1 MDCQQDFSHYYRL
14 SISPFISLKR
24 NFMKNVNR
32 IIIRPCLLLVLPLL
46 IFISP
51 TWAAKYEL
59 TRNSVETAQEVEA
72 KDISLFRV
80 KLGDSEATAVE
91 SLVEQKLSG
100 VRAEQEGTFI
110 LLWDKEN
117 PTGAM
122 AGVRITDGKVDLIF
136 INNRFTHKVR
146 GIFRHVLGASA
157 LKEVRD
163 LLGPED
169 FPNETLMG
177 AKLLYEQ
184 KGFLVNYLDKQ
195 INVEFCL
202 GCQDLFSG
210 F

>member
-1 MDCQQDFSHYYRL
+1 M
-14 SISPFISLKR
+14 KR
-24 NFMKNVNR
+24 DFMKNSS
-32 IIIRPCLLLVLPLL
+32 RPAGLTSFLFFLTLLFLAP
-46 IFISP
+46 P

-59 TRNSVETAQEVEA
+59 TRNSVEDPKEVNA
-72 KDISLFRV
+72 TDISLFRV

-91 SLVEQKLSG
+91 ALVEDRISG

-136 INNRFTHKVR
+136 INNRFAHKVR
-146 GIFRHVLGASA
+146 GIFRHVLGATS
-157 LKEVRD
+157 LKEIRD
-163 LLGPED
+163 FLGPED

-177 AKLLYEQ
+177 AKLLYEKQ
-184 KGFLVNYLDKQ
+184 GFLVNFLDRQ
-195 INVEFCL
+195 VNVEFCL
-202 GCQDLFSG
+202 GCPDLFSQ

>member
-1 MDCQQDFSHYYRL
+1 
-14 SISPFISLKR
+14 
-24 NFMKNVNR
+24 MKNVRR
-32 IIIRPCLLLVLPLL
+32 IFLWPCLILAFQLLL
-46 IFISP
+46 FIPSSWG
-51 TWAAKYEL
+51 TKYEL
-59 TRNSVETAQEVEA
+59 TRNSIESVKDVDA
-72 KDISLFRV
+72 KDISLYRV
-80 KLGDSEATAVE
+80 KLGDPEIQAVE
-91 SLVEQKLSG
+91 SLVEQRLPG

-146 GIFRHVLGASA
+146 GIFRHILGAA
-157 LKEVRD
+157 TLKEIRD

-177 AKLLYEQ
+177 AKLLYEE

-202 GCQDLFSG
+202 GCPDLFSG

>member
-1 MDCQQDFSHYYRL
+1 
-14 SISPFISLKR
+14 
-24 NFMKNVNR
+24 MKNAK
-32 IIIRPCLLLVLPLL
+32 L
-46 IFISP
+46 IFIWPCCMLALHLLLFIPPS
-51 TWAAKYEL
+51 WGSKYEL
-59 TRNSVETAQEVEA
+59 TRNSVEKA
-72 KDISLFRV
+72 KDVDAHDISLFRV
-80 KLGDSEATAVE
+80 KLGDSEDKAVE
-91 SLVEQKLSG
+91 SLVEQRLAG

-122 AGVRITDGKVDLIF
+122 AGVRITDGRVDLIF
-136 INNRFTHKVR
+136 INNRFAHKVR
-146 GIFRHVLGASA
+146 GIFRHILRASTV
-157 LKEVRD
+157 KEIRD

-184 KGFLVNYLDKQ
+184 KGFLVNYLYQ
-195 INVEFCL
+195 QVNVEFCL

>member
-1 MDCQQDFSHYYRL
+1 
-14 SISPFISLKR
+14 
-24 NFMKNVNR
+24 MKN
-32 IIIRPCLLLVLPLL
+32 IKSMCLCPGLIMALSLLVCAP
-46 IFISP
+46 SV
-51 TWAAKYEL
+51 WAAKYEL
-59 TRNSVETAQEVEA
+59 TRNSVESAKDVDA
-72 KDISLFRV
+72 KDISLYRV
-80 KLGDSEATAVE
+80 KLGDSEIQAVE
-91 SLVEQKLSG
+91 SLVEQRLSG

-146 GIFRHVLGASA
+146 GIFRHVLGAST
-157 LKEVRD
+157 LKEIRD

-184 KGFLVNYLDKQ
+184 KGFLVNFLDRQ
-195 INVEFCL
+195 VNVEFCL

>member
-1 MDCQQDFSHYYRL
+1 
-14 SISPFISLKR
+14 
-24 NFMKNVNR
+24 MKNVKR
-32 IIIRPCLLLVLPLL
+32 IVNGLCLCLAFQFLL
-46 IFISP
+46 FIPSS
-51 TWAAKYEL
+51 WAAKYEL
-59 TRNSVETAQEVEA
+59 TRNSVESVKDVDA
-72 KDISLFRV
+72 KEIALFRV
-80 KLGDSEATAVE
+80 KLGDSEIQAVE
-91 SLVEQKLSG
+91 SLVEQRLPG

-136 INNRFTHKVR
+136 INNRFTKKVR
-146 GIFRHVLGASA
+146 GIFRHVLGAIT
-157 LKEVRD
+157 LKEIRD

-177 AKLLYEQ
+177 AKLLYEE

-195 INVEFCL
+195 VNVEFCL

>member
-1 MDCQQDFSHYYRL
+1 MTNVHR
-14 SISPFISLKR
+14 IFIL
-24 NFMKNVNR
+24 
-32 IIIRPCLLLVLPLL
+32 PCLMLAFSFLL
-46 IFISP
+46 FIPS

-59 TRNSVETAQEVEA
+59 TRNSVEKADDVDA

-80 KLGDSEATAVE
+80 KLGDSETKAVE
-91 SLVEQKLSG
+91 SLVEQRLAG

-122 AGVRITDGKVDLIF
+122 AGVRITDGRVDLIF
-136 INNRFTHKVR
+136 INNRFAHKVR
-146 GIFRHVLGASA
+146 GIFRHILGASS

-195 INVEFCL
+195 VNVEFCL

>member
-1 MDCQQDFSHYYRL
+1 
-14 SISPFISLKR
+14 
-24 NFMKNVNR
+24 MKNVKLML
-32 IIIRPCLLLVLPLL
+32 IWPCLMLTFHLMLVIP
-46 IFISP
+46 SAV
-51 TWAAKYEL
+51 AAKYEL
-59 TRNSVETAQEVEA
+59 TRNSVENAKDVDA

-80 KLGDSEATAVE
+80 KLGDPEIQAVE
-91 SLVEQKLSG
+91 SLVEQRLPG

-146 GIFRHVLGASA
+146 GIFRHILGAST
-157 LKEVRD
+157 LKEIRD

>member
-1 MDCQQDFSHYYRL
+1 
-14 SISPFISLKR
+14 
-24 NFMKNVNR
+24 MKNVKR
-32 IIIRPCLLLVLPLL
+32 ICLWSGVILALSLLVDGPSL
-46 IFISP
+46 
-51 TWAAKYEL
+51 WAAKYEL
-59 TRNSVETAQEVEA
+59 TRNSIENVKDVDA
-72 KDISLFRV
+72 KDISLYRV
-80 KLGDSEATAVE
+80 KLGDPEIQAVE
-91 SLVEQKLSG
+91 SLVEQRLPG

-122 AGVRITDGKVDLIF
+122 AGVRIIDGKVDLIF
-136 INNRFTHKVR
+136 INNRFGHKVR
-146 GIFRHVLGASA
+146 GIFRHVLGAST
-157 LKEVRD
+157 LKEIRD

-184 KGFLVNYLDKQ
+184 KGFLVNFLDRQ
-195 INVEFCL
+195 VNVEFCL

>member
-1 MDCQQDFSHYYRL
+1 
-14 SISPFISLKR
+14 
-24 NFMKNVNR
+24 MKNVKLLF
-32 IIIRPCLLLVLPLL
+32 IWPCLMLAFHLML
-46 IFISP
+46 FIP
-51 TWAAKYEL
+51 QTWGAKYEL
-59 TRNSVETAQEVEA
+59 TRNSVESAKDVDA

-80 KLGDSEATAVE
+80 KLGDSEIQAVE
-91 SLVEQKLSG
+91 SLVEQRLPG

-122 AGVRITDGKVDLIF
+122 AGVRITDGQVDLIF
-136 INNRFTHKVR
+136 INNRFAHKVR
-146 GIFRHVLGASA
+146 GIFRHVLGAST

>member
-1 MDCQQDFSHYYRL
+1 
-14 SISPFISLKR
+14 
-24 NFMKNVNR
+24 MKNLKA
-32 IIIRPCLLLVLPLL
+32 IFIWPCLLVTFLCVPL
-46 IFISP
+46 

-59 TRNSVETAQEVEA
+59 TRNSVEDPKDVDA
-72 KDISLFRV
+72 KEISLFRV
-80 KLGDSEATAVE
+80 KLGDPEVNAVE
-91 SLVEQKLSG
+91 ALVEARISG

-146 GIFRHVLGASA
+146 GIFRHVLGAST
-157 LKEVRD
+157 LKQIRD

-177 AKLLYEQ
+177 AKLLYEE
-184 KGFLVNYLDKQ
+184 KGFLVNFLERQ
-195 INVEFCL
+195 VNVEFCL
-202 GCQDLFSG
+202 GCPDLFSG

>member
-1 MDCQQDFSHYYRL
+1 MT
-14 SISPFISLKR
+14 
-24 NFMKNVNR
+24 NVNR
-32 IIIRPCLLLVLPLL
+32 IFIWPCVMLAFSFLL
-46 IFISP
+46 FIPS

-59 TRNSVETAQEVEA
+59 TRNSVEKAKDVDA

-80 KLGDSEATAVE
+80 KLGDSEIKAVE
-91 SLVEQKLSG
+91 SLVEQRLAG

-122 AGVRITDGKVDLIF
+122 AGVRITDGRVDLIF
-136 INNRFTHKVR
+136 INNRVAHKVR
-146 GIFRHVLGASA
+146 GIFRHILGASS

-195 INVEFCL
+195 VNVEFCL

>member
-1 MDCQQDFSHYYRL
+1 MKHLRL
-14 SISPFISLKR
+14 IFIW
-24 NFMKNVNR
+24 
-32 IIIRPCLLLVLPLL
+32 PCLLLTCQLLLP
-46 IFISP
+46 FTSA
-51 TWAAKYEL
+51 WAAKYEL
-59 TRNSVETAQEVEA
+59 TRNSIETAEEVDA

-80 KLGDSEATAVE
+80 KLGDSEIQAVE
-91 SLVEQKLSG
+91 SLVEQRLPG

-146 GIFRHVLGASA
+146 GIFRHILSA
-157 LKEVRD
+157 ATLKEIRD

-177 AKLLYEQ
+177 AKLLYEK
-184 KGFLVNYLDKQ
+184 KGFLVNFLDRQ
-195 INVEFCL
+195 VNVEFCL

>member
-1 MDCQQDFSHYYRL
+1 
-14 SISPFISLKR
+14 
-24 NFMKNVNR
+24 MKNVTR
-32 IIIRPCLLLVLPLL
+32 IIFWPCLILAFQLLLYIP
-46 IFISP
+46 S
-51 TWAAKYEL
+51 TWGAKYEL
-59 TRNSVETAQEVEA
+59 TRNSVESAQDVDA

-80 KLGDSEATAVE
+80 KLGDPEIQAVE
-91 SLVEQKLSG
+91 ALVEQRLSG

-146 GIFRHVLGASA
+146 GIFRHILGASS

-184 KGFLVNYLDKQ
+184 KGFLVNYLDRQ
-195 INVEFCL
+195 VNVEFCL

>member
-1 MDCQQDFSHYYRL
+1 
-14 SISPFISLKR
+14 
-24 NFMKNVNR
+24 MKNVKQIVNGL
-32 IIIRPCLLLVLPLL
+32 CLFLAFQLLLCIP
-46 IFISP
+46 SS
-51 TWAAKYEL
+51 WAAKYEL
-59 TRNSVETAQEVEA
+59 TRNSVESVKDVDA
-72 KDISLFRV
+72 KEIALFRV
-80 KLGDSEATAVE
+80 KLGGSEIQAVE
-91 SLVEQKLSG
+91 SLVEQRLPG

-136 INNRFTHKVR
+136 INNRFTKKVR
-146 GIFRHVLGASA
+146 GVFRHVLGAIT
-157 LKEVRD
+157 LKEIRD

-177 AKLLYEQ
+177 AKLLYEE

>member
-1 MDCQQDFSHYYRL
+1 ML
-14 SISPFISLKR
+14 A
-24 NFMKNVNR
+24 
-32 IIIRPCLLLVLPLL
+32 LPLL
-46 IFISP
+46 FFIDP

-59 TRNSVETAQEVEA
+59 TRNSVENAKDVEA

-91 SLVEQKLSG
+91 SLVEQKISG

-146 GIFRHVLGASA
+146 GIFRHILGAMS
-157 LKEVRD
+157 LKEIRD

>member
-1 MDCQQDFSHYYRL
+1 
-14 SISPFISLKR
+14 
-24 NFMKNVNR
+24 MKNLKAESIRTVLIM
-32 IIIRPCLLLVLPLL
+32 IICLLFFSP
-46 IFISP
+46 P
-51 TWAAKYEL
+51 TWAVKYEL
-59 TRNSVETAQEVEA
+59 TRNSIEDA
-72 KDISLFRV
+72 KDVNAAEISLFRV
-80 KLGDSEATAVE
+80 KLGDPEATAVE
-91 SLVEQKLSG
+91 ALVEAKISG

-136 INNRFTHKVR
+136 INNRFAHKVR
-146 GIFRHVLGASA
+146 GIFRHILGAKST
-157 LKEVRD
+157 KEIRD

-177 AKLLYEQ
+177 AKLLYEK
-184 KGFLVNYLDKQ
+184 KGFLVNFLERQ
-195 INVEFCL
+195 VNVEFCL

>member
-1 MDCQQDFSHYYRL
+1 
-14 SISPFISLKR
+14 
-24 NFMKNVNR
+24 MKNVKR
-32 IIIRPCLLLVLPLL
+32 IVNGLCLCLAFQFLL
-46 IFISP
+46 FIPSS
-51 TWAAKYEL
+51 WAAKYEL
-59 TRNSVETAQEVEA
+59 TRNSVESVKDVDA
-72 KDISLFRV
+72 KEIALFRV
-80 KLGDSEATAVE
+80 KLGDSEIQAVE
-91 SLVEQKLSG
+91 SLVEQRLPG

-136 INNRFTHKVR
+136 INNRFTKKVR
-146 GIFRHVLGASA
+146 GVFRHVLGAIT
-157 LKEVRD
+157 LKEIRD

-177 AKLLYEQ
+177 AKLLYEE

-195 INVEFCL
+195 VNVEFCL
-202 GCQDLFSG
+202 GCQDLYSG